1 MMSSTTTL
9 TLNDVESQVIRFMK
23 NVDPLATVE
32 RIGRWLRRVVL
43 PSSDNGLE
51 VWFGREWIS
60 ILRVNPIS
68 GLVTDVYLGRPQK
81 QQVA

>member
-1 MMSSTTTL
+1 MSSISSTL
-9 TLNDVESQVIRFMK
+9 TLNDVESLVIRVMK
-23 NVDPLATVE
+23 NVDPRATVE

-68 GLVTDVYLGRPQK
+68 GIVTDVYLGRPQ
-81 QQVA
+81 QAA